1 MPAVWP
7 LPQRIAFRFGVLVA
21 ALLMLD
27 HTLLY
32 VPGSVHVY
40 VAVQRTWHWLASEL
54 GHVLGLDVPPL
65 QFTGSGDQL
74 FHYLQLLL
82 IVMVGVVGTTAWS
95 LAARAR
101 AYPRLAAT
109 MIVALRYYL
118 AAVLIGYGI
127 AKLTPMQFPPLW
139 LGRYDAT
146 YGEMSPMGVLWSFM
160 GQSPAYTWFAGA
172 AEVTGAVLLLWRRTY
187 VVGALISIAVMAN
200 VVLLNFCYDVPVK
213 LFSTQLLVMLLVV
226 VAPQARR
233 LGATLLGYRS
243 PELPPRVRGTQR
255 SERVRR
261 AIKVVVVGLIAWR
274 ALQQYSFAQQLA
286 ERRQVSALHGIW
298 RAERVVIDGVEHA
311 PLFTDDARWRKLI
324 FHEYGLTIRFATDRR
339 QHMRV
344 EIDER
349 AQTITVMRGVLRTEW
364 RYHRP
369 DADHLVIESPQLH
382 AELVRE
388 PAPLL
393 QTRGFHWI
401 QEEPFNR

>member
-1 MPAVWP
+1 MTAVWP
-7 LPQRIAFRFGVLVA
+7 LPQRIAFRFGVLVGA
-21 ALLMLD
+21 MLMLD
-27 HTLLY
+27 FALAI
-32 VPGSVHVY
+32 VPFGVHVY
-40 VAVQRTWHWLASEL
+40 FALQRGWHWLATEL
-54 GHVLGLDVPPL
+54 GHVLGLEVPPL

-82 IVMVGVVGTTAWS
+82 VVMFAAVGATAWS

-101 AYPRLAAT
+101 AYPRLAAA
-109 MIVALRYYL
+109 MVVALRYYL
-118 AAVLIGYGI
+118 AAVLIGYGV
-127 AKLTPMQFPPLW
+127 AKITPMQFPPLW

-172 AEVTGAVLLLWRRTY
+172 AEVLGAVLLLWRRTY
-187 VVGALISIAVMAN
+187 VVGALISIAVMTN

-243 PELPPRVRGTQR
+243 EELPPRVRGTPT
-255 SERVRR
+255 SERIRL
-261 AIKVVVVGLIAWR
+261 ALKVVVVGVIALR
-274 ALQQYSFAQQLA
+274 ALAQYNFAEQLA
-286 ERRQVSALHGIW
+286 DRRQVTALHGTW

-364 RYHRP
+364 RYHRH
-369 DADHLVIESPQLH
+369 DADHLVIDSPHVH